1 MLIKHRFVV
10 SSFSWRNL
18 KYCVFGL
25 MTGTSTDCPEDTP
38 TPTPSPSPT
47 SSKNNDIVPIAV
59 GCALAGLVLIVL
71 IAYVIGRRKSHS
83 GYEKV

>member
-1 MLIKHRFVV
+1 MAGSHI
-10 SSFSWRNL
+10 
-18 KYCVFGL
+18 
-25 MTGTSTDCPEDTP
+25 DCKEDKP
-38 TPTPSPSPT
+38 TASPKS
-47 SSKNNDIVPIAV
+47 NDIVPIAV

>member
-1 MLIKHRFVV
+1 M
-10 SSFSWRNL
+10 
-18 KYCVFGL
+18 
-25 MTGTSTDCPEDTP
+25 P
-38 TPTPSPSPT
+38 TTEAPG
-47 SSKNNDIVPIAV
+47 NNDIVPIAV